1 MNKYEQTLT
10 ENELEV
16 LKAIDNSE
24 YGDFL
29 TDDIYAWSIADNI
42 QHVNT
47 GSIAGI
53 VSSLNKKG
61 LVVSRGLGDDAGV
74 RITND
79 GVKVYVEEVGE
90 VNVRKTRGLKGNNTK
105 I

>member
-42 QHVNT
+42 QNVT
-47 GSIAGI
+47 IGSVAGI

-61 LVVSRGLGDDAGV
+61 LIVSRGTGDDAGV
-74 RITND
+74 RITNE
-79 GVKVYVEEVGE
+79 GVKVYVDKVGE
-90 VNVRKTRGLKGNNTK
+90 VNVRKTT
-105 I
+105 